1 MIYNVLE
8 KVKKLLEAD
17 SLINKVTQGDLFEVD
32 LNKQTVFPLAHVMF
46 NNATQPE
53 NIIRFDI
60 SVMFCDIIEEDDS
73 NFVDVWNRTFTS
85 AIVFVEKLR
94 RVDNNFVI
102 VDDVLHE
109 PFRDRFTNKLG
120 GFMTTVTIDMLNEA
134 AIC

>member
-17 SLINKVTQGDLFEVD
+17 SLINKVTEGDLFEVD

-46 NNATQPE
+46 NNANQNE

-73 NFVDVWNRTFTS
+73 NYVDVWNRTFTS

-94 RVDNNFVI
+94 RVDNNFVV